1 MCERPAPAKIN
12 LALDILGPR
21 PDGYHDLRMVMQ
33 SISLCDTVRL
43 QTAEEGFTLHAAFHP
58 AGEKSLE
65 QRAAESFFAFLR
77 RPMPALAVTVEK
89 RVPAY
94 AGLGGGSADVA
105 ALLRLLRDRYAP
117 ALPEAELERI
127 GLSVGSDVP
136 FCLRCGTCLAEGRG
150 ERLTNLPPLPSCR
163 IVLCKP
169 DFDLPTP
176 RLFALADAA
185 RITRRPDTA
194 AMTAAL
200 EAGDLE
206 GVAGLLQN
214 VFEEVLPPPE
224 AAAVAEIKTALRD
237 LGALNTSMSGSGPTV
252 FGLFRT
258 QAAAKEAAEALKGRY
273 AQVFLAEPVD
283 GPPECT
289 GIENI

>member
-12 LALDILGPR
+12 LALDILGSR

-33 SISLCDTVRL
+33 SISLCDTVCL
-43 QTAEEGFTLHAAFHP
+43 QTAEEGFTLRAAFRP
-58 AGEKSLE
+58 AGKKSLE

-237 LGALNTSMSGSGPTV
+237 LGALNASMSGSGPTV
-252 FGLFRT
+252 FGLFQT